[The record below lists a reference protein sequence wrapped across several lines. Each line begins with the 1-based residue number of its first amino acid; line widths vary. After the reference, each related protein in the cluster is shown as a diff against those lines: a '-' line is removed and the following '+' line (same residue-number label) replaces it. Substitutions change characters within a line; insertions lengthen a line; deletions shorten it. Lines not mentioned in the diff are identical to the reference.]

1 MSAPPEAPAA
11 APRPPFVTHILIP
24 SQWTPQ
30 QARAVFDLLTKLRDA
45 GHLTGGGENDLS
57 DHSAL

>member
-11 APRPPFVTHILIP
+11 APRPPVVTHILIP

-30 QARAVFDLLTKLRDA
+30 QARVAFNLLAKLRDA
-45 GHLTGGGENDLS
+45 GHLTGGGEDDLR